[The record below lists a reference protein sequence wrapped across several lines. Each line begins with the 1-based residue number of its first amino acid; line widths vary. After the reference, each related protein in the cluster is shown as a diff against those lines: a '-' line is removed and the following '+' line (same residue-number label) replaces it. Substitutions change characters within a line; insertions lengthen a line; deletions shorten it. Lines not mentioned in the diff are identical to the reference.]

1 MAGLYRLLKKIP
13 ISNEGRVERNGGG
26 GGMGKGE
33 EGKDRSCNLG
43 ISRIFVN
50 GRNSLRCSI
59 RSIDRRRVKFRKK
72 RKIDFLS
79 LRGKGAAIRPLVKTF
94 RCLSYEGTGKR
105 LVFCVE
111 FESRKRIRERVV
123 YNKIEQLHRCEV
135 LEPSI
140 VMKSNQSPRQLSSRI
155 RINFKFET
163 FPFFR
168 KLYLYTTFSIN
179 CN

>member
-1 MAGLYRLLKKIP
+1 M
-13 ISNEGRVERNGGG
+13 GGG
-26 GGMGKGE
+26 EGEGE
-33 EGKDRSCNLG
+33 EGKDQEIDLAIWEFREYSWTG
-43 ISRIFVN
+43 EIHFDVQFD
-50 GRNSLRCSI
+50 
-59 RSIDRRRVKFRKK
+59 RSIEGESSFRKK

-179 CN
+179 YN

>member
-1 MAGLYRLLKKIP
+1 MG
-13 ISNEGRVERNGGG
+13 EGEGE
-26 GGMGKGE
+26 GE

-50 GRNSLRCSI
+50 GRNSLRCLI

-79 LRGKGAAIRPLVKTF
+79 LRGKGAIRPLVKTF

-179 CN
+179 YN